1 MNNYNMVWKA
11 SSTVP
16 IISLENLEV
25 VLGTLIASYK
35 CRLIVFTISMQLSTQ
50 VSFGAG
56 FSERQLH
63 MLSEGKHNIASIEY
77 TSFKWCWSNYT
88 TTVVVVYS

>member
-1 MNNYNMVWKA
+1 MVWKV

-35 CRLIVFTISMQLSTQ
+35 CRQIVFSTSMQLSTQ
-50 VSFGAG
+50 VSFGAE
-56 FSERQLH
+56 FSERYLH
-63 MLSEGKHNIASIEY
+63 KMSEGKP
-77 TSFKWCWSNYT
+77 T
-88 TTVVVVYS
+88 